1 MTLKHTEP
9 RPKTLLFLALAIIAF
24 AANSVICRLA
34 LATNAIDPASFTIV
48 RIISGIAMLMLIWF
62 LRQRSRPD
70 SILIASAKGSWLGA
84 SALFVYA
91 LGFSYAYVQIDTG
104 TGALILFGS
113 VQISMIAFGLL
124 KGERFSFWQ
133 WIGFS
138 FAIIGL
144 CYLLWPTLTTP
155 SIFGAIAMLIAGL
168 AWGVYSLLG
177 KGSKDALEDTAFN
190 FFRCLV
196 FIPVLFAF
204 SYHHVQLSGSG
215 LLLAVLSGALAS
227 GLGYAIWYSVL
238 PHYSSMTAAVS
249 QLSVPI
255 IAAIG
260 GLFFV
265 DELIG
270 LRLLLAST
278 LVLGGV
284 LLVLLCKPRVSG
296 TT

>member
-1 MTLKHTEP
+1 MTLIPIESS
-9 RPKTLLFLALAIIAF
+9 RKTLTFLVLAIIAF

-34 LATNAIDPASFTIV
+34 LANNASDPASFTIV
-48 RIISGIAMLMLIWF
+48 RILSGIMMLMLLWF
-62 LRQRSRPD
+62 LRQHDRPD
-70 SILIASAKGSWLGA
+70 SRVIQSAKGSWRGA

-113 VQISMIAFGLL
+113 VQLSMIAFGLF

-133 WIGFS
+133 WVGFS
-138 FAIIGL
+138 FAVIGL

-155 SIFGAIAMLIAGL
+155 SIFGALAMLVAGL
-168 AWGVYSLLG
+168 AWGVYSLFG
-177 KGSKDALEDTAFN
+177 KGSEDALGDTAFN

-196 FIPVLFAF
+196 FIPVLLVF
-204 SYHHVQLSGSG
+204 SYDHLQLSGLG
-215 LLLAVLSGALAS
+215 FLLAVLSGAFAS

-238 PHYSSMTAAVS
+238 PHFSSMTAAVC

-255 IAAIG
+255 IAAMG
-260 GLFFV
+260 GLLFV
-265 DELIG
+265 GEVIG
-270 LRLLLAST
+270 LRLLLASI

-284 LLVLLCKPRVSG
+284 LLVILCKPHVS
-296 TT
+296 

>member
-1 MTLKHTEP
+1 MAHKHIESS
-9 RPKTLLFLALAIIAF
+9 PKTLILLALAILAF

-34 LATNAIDPASFTIV
+34 LANNAIDPASFTTV
-48 RIISGIAMLMLIWF
+48 RILSGAVMLMLIWF
-62 LRQRSRPD
+62 IRRHNKPD
-70 SILIASAKGSWLGA
+70 SKAIAGAKGSWLGA

-113 VQISMIAFGLL
+113 VQISMIAFGLF
-124 KGERFSFWQ
+124 KGERFSLWQ
-133 WIGFS
+133 WLGFS

-144 CYLLWPTLTTP
+144 CYLLWPTLSTP
-155 SIFGAIAMLIAGL
+155 SILGAFAMLLAGL

-177 KGSKDALEDTAFN
+177 KSSQDALEDTAFN

-196 FIPVLFAF
+196 FIPLVIAF
-204 SYHHVQLSGSG
+204 SYHHLQLSSWG

-238 PHYSSMTAAVS
+238 PNFSSMTAAVS

-255 IAAIG
+255 VASIG
-260 GLFFV
+260 GVFFV
-265 DELIG
+265 GELIG
-270 LRLLLAST
+270 LRLLLASA

-284 LLVLLCKPRVSG
+284 LLVVLAKPRAA
-296 TT
+296 